1 MVIVALFPVGKM
13 WKQSKCSL
21 VDKQVNI
28 MYILYIFIY
37 HIYIYIIYIII
48 YIYIYH
54 IHMHT
59 MECFEALK

>member
-1 MVIVALFPVGKM
+1 MGRCMVIDTFFPMGKM
-13 WKQSKCSL
+13 CKPSKCSL

-28 MYILYIFIY
+28 MYILYI
-37 HIYIYIIYIII
+37 YIYIS
-48 YIYIYH
+48 H

>member
-1 MVIVALFPVGKM
+1 MVIAALFPVGEM
-13 WKQSKCSL
+13 WKKSKCSL

-28 MYILYIFIY
+28 MYILYIY
-37 HIYIYIIYIII
+37 IYIYIS
-48 YIYIYH
+48 H